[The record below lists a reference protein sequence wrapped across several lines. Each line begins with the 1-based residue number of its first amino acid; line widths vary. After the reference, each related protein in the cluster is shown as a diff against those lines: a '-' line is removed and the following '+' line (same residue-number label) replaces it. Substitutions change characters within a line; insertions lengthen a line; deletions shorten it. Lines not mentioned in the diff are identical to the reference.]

1 MILPLI
7 KSMRPAQWIKNVF
20 VFAGIVF
27 ARRLTDGSSVL
38 KVLATFGIFVLVSSA
53 VYIYNDIKDR
63 EDDRAHP
70 AKRLRPIASGELS
83 LPFAYIFATLFG
95 TVGVCL
101 SFLLD
106 RGVAVVVLIYLLI
119 NILYSVYLRRV
130 VILDILC
137 VASGFVLRTFAGTV
151 VIDVEISSWLL
162 VSVTL
167 LSLFIVLGKRR
178 SEIVKQGISRR
189 TASLYTADFLD
200 DAILVILSA
209 TLVVYMLYVFSARTE
224 AQFGHMRMAATIPFV
239 LYGFFRYLFLV
250 KREGEG
256 ESPERL
262 LLTDKPFLLNILLWG
277 LTVIVVV
284 YLAQ

>member
-1 MILPLI
+1 MIIPLI
-7 KSMRPAQWIKNVF
+7 KSMRPAQWTKNVF

-27 ARRLTDGSSVL
+27 ARRLTDSSSVL
-38 KVLATFGIFVLVSSA
+38 RVLATFGIFVLVSSA

-70 AKRLRPIASGELS
+70 VKKHRPVASGELS
-83 LPFAYIFATLFG
+83 LSFAYIFASLFG
-95 TVGVCL
+95 AMGIYL

-106 RGVAVVVLIYLLI
+106 PRIAIIILIYLLI
-119 NILYSVYLRRV
+119 NILYSIYLRRV

-137 VASGFVLRTFAGTV
+137 VASGFVLRTAAGAV

-178 SEIVKQGISRR
+178 SEIVKQNVSRK

-200 DAILVILSA
+200 DAILIILSA

-224 AQFGHMRMAATIPFV
+224 AQFGHMRMAATVPFV

-250 KREGEG
+250 KREGKG

-262 LLTDKPFLLNILLWG
+262 LLTDKPFLLNILFWG

-284 YLAQ
+284 YLA